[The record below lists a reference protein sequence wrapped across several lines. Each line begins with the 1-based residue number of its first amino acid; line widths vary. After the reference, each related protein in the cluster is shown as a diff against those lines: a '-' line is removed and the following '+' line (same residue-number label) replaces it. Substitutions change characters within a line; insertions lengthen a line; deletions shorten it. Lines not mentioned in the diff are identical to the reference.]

1 MTEKSFRWT
10 YHKQRHKND
19 YYLVDCQLGKIMAK
33 VITEPL
39 AGYEHDEFS
48 TIYVWDNDI
57 NSFKN
62 IGTYINQNTYLF
74 TDCGLKKDH
83 NLYQREISV
92 DSVPEMVIWE
102 YFNIREG
109 EVKYCL

>member
-1 MTEKSFRWT
+1 MTEKSFRWS
-10 YHKQRHKND
+10 YHKQKYKND
-19 YYLVDCQLGKIMAK
+19 YYLVDCQLGKIVAK

-39 AGYEHDEFS
+39 SSYEHDEFS

-62 IGTYINQNTYLF
+62 IGTYINQDTYLY
-74 TDCGLKKDH
+74 TDYDLKKDH
-83 NLYQREISV
+83 NLYQREVPV
-92 DSVPEMVIWE
+92 DSVPEMVVWE
-102 YFNIREG
+102 YFNIGEG